1 MPFCRCESLV
11 QLIERWSKGPKL
23 QANLRRWPR
32 RFYCV
37 SPLISFYKSAWA
49 GVHWFLI
56 WLKFSDAGRTNEV
69 ISKYLPPKFDFLVCE
84 LHLRSFTPQLCLA
97 RNLSHEHS
105 FICTV
110 CGLTREQKVLYDAT
124 VRGAQRELDK
134 DPETSP
140 LVTVNRLRKICCTP
154 ELLQSCDEMTRT
166 PEAGKLLVLVDL
178 LKRTREKTSDRFVLI
193 SNFTSVLD
201 VFERVLLGMRLQFLR
216 LDGSQAAN
224 RRQVITC
231 RIDALLC
238 PSPQDD
244 QFTFASKA
252 RFPQSGHCRQV
263 QRPSIPLL
271 LLSSFQS
278 GRRLRNQLDWSKPTS
293 SFWSRS
299 SQLKRPLRPHS
310 STLAWDASPTS
321 AILLS
326 ADWNPATDAQALARV
341 WRSGQKKHCFIYVRI
356 HLEFSLSVLF
366 LTFITRTQRFFAAGS
381 LEERVL
387 QRQQAKEGLSDQII
401 DDNMESR
408 RFDSNE
414 LREVCFH
421 PLLWKLDHCQ
431 DLHTSLR
438 RET

>member
-1 MPFCRCESLV
+1 MNKV
-11 QLIERWSKGPKL
+11 
-23 QANLRRWPR
+23 
-32 RFYCV
+32 
-37 SPLISFYKSAWA
+37 
-49 GVHWFLI
+49 
-56 WLKFSDAGRTNEV
+56 
-69 ISKYLPPKFDFLVCE
+69 
-84 LHLRSFTPQLCLA
+84 
-97 RNLSHEHS
+97 

-231 RIDALLC
+231 MIDALLC

-293 SFWSRS
+293 SIWSRS
-299 SQLKRPLRPHS
+299 SQLKRPLRPHIDTSVRCKYNLSHITICRLEPSHGCAS
-310 STLAWDASPTS
+310 SRSCMAEWAEKALLYLCENTPWVFQFDTLSYFHNTS
-321 AILLS
+321 SEILCCRITWREGVTTTTSQGRIERSDHWWQYGIEAVWFEWAEGGMLF
-326 ADWNPATDAQALARV
+326 PAFV
-341 WRSGQKKHCFIYVRI
+341 K
-356 HLEFSLSVLF
+356 LE
-366 LTFITRTQRFFAAGS
+366 
-381 LEERVL
+381 
-387 QRQQAKEGLSDQII
+387 
-401 DDNMESR
+401 
-408 RFDSNE
+408 
-414 LREVCFH
+414 
-421 PLLWKLDHCQ
+421 HCQ